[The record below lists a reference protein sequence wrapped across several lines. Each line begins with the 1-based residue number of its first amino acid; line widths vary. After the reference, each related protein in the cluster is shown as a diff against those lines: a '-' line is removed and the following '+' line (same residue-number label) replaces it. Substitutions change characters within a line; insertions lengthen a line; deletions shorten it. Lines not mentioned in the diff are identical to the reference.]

1 MSEEWMNRVEKKI
14 DGLGRRIDELGT
26 GLDGLDRR
34 MDGLDRRM
42 DGLDRRMDG
51 LDGRMHRLE
60 VRIDGVEVGLHKL
73 EDGQQKLGVE
83 VEEQASNIRALAEG
97 FAGLNERMDRGL
109 AEILTRLD
117 DRATTKLRDRE
128 PRPPKRQRRK
138 RH

>member
-14 DGLGRRIDELGT
+14 DGLGRRIDGLGT
-26 GLDGLDRR
+26 G
-34 MDGLDRRM
+34 M

-60 VRIDGVEVGLHKL
+60 VRIDGVEVRLDKFQ
-73 EDGQQKLGVE
+73 DGQQKLGVE
-83 VEEQASNIRALAEG
+83 VEEQASNIRALAES
-97 FAGLNERMDRGL
+97 FAGLNERMDRGF

-117 DRATTKLRDRE
+117 DRALPLEAASRYFATKLGDRE